1 MIAITAVAGWL
12 YRSYTRFMK
21 TAISIPD
28 PQFAEAEEVA
38 TELGISRSELYQRAL
53 AAFLADYKQDDL
65 TEKLNA
71 IYAEQDSHLDPDMMR
86 LQVLSIIDGE
96 EW

>member
-1 MIAITAVAGWL
+1 
-12 YRSYTRFMK
+12 MK

-28 PQFAEAEEVA
+28 AQFAEAEKVA
-38 TELGISRSELYQRAL
+38 ADLGISRSELYQRAL
-53 AAFLADYKQDDL
+53 AAFLTDYQQEDI